1 MDESDQSNIKS
12 SVHEQSWQL
21 VWKQAAIFIKGMFFN
36 YFYNYNTN
44 KETHLLEDHVN
55 YNWKP

>member
-1 MDESDQSNIKS
+1 MKAINQTSNL
-12 SVHEQSWQL
+12 VHMNSLGNSYENRQQYL
-21 VWKQAAIFIKGMFFN
+21 LKVCFFN
-36 YFYNYNTN
+36 YFYNCNTN